1 MSELF
6 KIILTSSLTVIGGII
21 VLVVGQIITKFFI
34 EPIHEQ
40 AKAIGEIAY
49 SLTMYSN
56 VYGNPGILKREKMDE
71 ASTSLRKCAGQLLA
85 RTYALKPYWFWEKL
99 GVVRKFD
106 AVELASKR
114 LIGLSNFLYDPQGDI
129 KAMNDWETEIKTVLR
144 IGKKHMEKVNG

>member
-1 MSELF
+1 
-6 KIILTSSLTVIGGII
+6 
-21 VLVVGQIITKFFI
+21 
-34 EPIHEQ
+34 
-40 AKAIGEIAY
+40 
-49 SLTMYSN
+49 
-56 VYGNPGILKREKMDE
+56 
-71 ASTSLRKCAGQLLA
+71 A